1 MQTKVLIF
9 DSRCSRFAGIQRTP
23 KPSKYKSNHPVKHTL
38 AHTLTHTHKN
48 KMRIKRK
55 AAVAYGGR
63 RAQWAWA
70 GQQGFCTPCSGPEKN
85 KKITIKSFIKFA
97 LLCAAVARHV
107 ARTRQLEA
115 GSRIKGRRG
124 GKGDNGAWAKQTIE
138 QKFFFGGPSSS
149 CENSILPPYVA
160 VKHIHHELGLPK
172 APYYFNSLLSPSFP
186 LQVCTEAAIKHQ
198 HQQPKGPKTWLVLCA
213 IYKSLDVSYF
223 RLSNRHTHTCTRT
236 HTDIQTPLYTAPMGR
251 LST

>member
-1 MQTKVLIF
+1 
-9 DSRCSRFAGIQRTP
+9 
-23 KPSKYKSNHPVKHTL
+23 
-38 AHTLTHTHKN
+38 
-48 KMRIKRK
+48 MRIKRK

-63 RAQWAWA
+63 RAQWACA

-97 LLCAAVARHV
+97 LLCSALRDAVARHV

-115 GSRIKGRRG
+115 GSRIKGRRR
-124 GKGDNGAWAKQTIE
+124 GKGGITAPGQSKQSSRS
-138 QKFFFGGPSSS
+138 FFFGGPSSS

-172 APYYFNSLLSPSFP
+172 APYYSNSLLSPFFP
-186 LQVCTEAAIKHQ
+186 LQVCTEAAIKDQ
-198 HQQPKGPKTWLVLCA
+198 HQQPKEAKTWLVLCA

-236 HTDIQTPLYTAPMGR
+236 HICTLTQTYR
-251 LST
+251 LRYILRLWAG

>member
-1 MQTKVLIF
+1 
-9 DSRCSRFAGIQRTP
+9 
-23 KPSKYKSNHPVKHTL
+23 
-38 AHTLTHTHKN
+38 
-48 KMRIKRK
+48 MRIKRK

-97 LLCAAVARHV
+97 LLCSALRGCGTSCGTHEAARG
-107 ARTRQLEA
+107 RQQD
-115 GSRIKGRRG
+115 KGEKKRER
-124 GKGDNGAWAKQTIE
+124 GDNGAWAKQTIE

-172 APYYFNSLLSPSFP
+172 APYYSNSLLSPSFP
-186 LQVCTEAAIKHQ
+186 PQVCTEAAIKHQ

-236 HTDIQTPLYTAPMGR
+236 HICTHTQTYRQRYILR
-251 LST
+251 LWAG

>member
-1 MQTKVLIF
+1 
-9 DSRCSRFAGIQRTP
+9 
-23 KPSKYKSNHPVKHTL
+23 
-38 AHTLTHTHKN
+38 
-48 KMRIKRK
+48 MRIKRK

-63 RAQWAWA
+63 RAQWACA

-97 LLCAAVARHV
+97 LLCSALRCCGTSCGTHEAARG
-107 ARTRQLEA
+107 RQHD
-115 GSRIKGRRG
+115 KGEKGTER
-124 GKGDNGAWAKQTIE
+124 GDNGAWAKQTIE

-172 APYYFNSLLSPSFP
+172 APHYSNSLLSPSFP

-236 HTDIQTPLYTAPMGR
+236 HTCTLTQTYR
-251 LST
+251 LVYILRLWAG